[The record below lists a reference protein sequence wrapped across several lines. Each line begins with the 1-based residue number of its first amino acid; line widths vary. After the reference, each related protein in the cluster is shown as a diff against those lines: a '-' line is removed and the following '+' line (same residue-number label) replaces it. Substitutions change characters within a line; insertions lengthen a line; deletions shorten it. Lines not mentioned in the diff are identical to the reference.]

1 VITRDEFR
9 SRLENYAKA
18 CCVWETARS
27 EGRSLIQADQG
38 IRESRAALLA
48 AFDQLA
54 ANAEQ
59 LGHSTAVTPT
69 PYEVAR
75 DRIAEH
81 DIVFALF
88 ALNDYKGMVAA
99 LRTLMDEHMRP
110 LVKREKLMTDA
121 ERRRDSGVGEM
132 LNVWAGRKVQ
142 PQD

>member
-1 VITRDEFR
+1 MITRDEFR

-38 IRESRAALLA
+38 IRKSHAALLA

-69 PYEVAR
+69 PYERAR

-81 DIVFALF
+81 KNIERSIWAFRNPRINTKRLE
-88 ALNDYKGMVAA
+88 A
-99 LRTLMDEHMRP
+99 LRLRYWQLEDMSCDIASDLGDIESERVNDEAR
-110 LVKREKLMTDA
+110 KRYYAADF
-121 ERRRDSGVGEM
+121 
-132 LNVWAGRKVQ
+132 
-142 PQD
+142 